1 MISELI
7 TVHLN
12 RCTVYLKV
20 VPSKVHL
27 AQNCTCINIQSLNIM
42 SYIQTYIHTYIHTT
56 CMSSWSVDMVFRSL
70 ETIQTLPYS
79 ALSTPLDNPLLIPA
93 LSSTHSHQ
101 RGETIDSLRHIPLFH
116 PCFCLFR
123 PVL

>member
-1 MISELI
+1 MYSIPQSGPVEGTPRGAWNLEEKVR
-7 TVHLN
+7 TKLY
-12 RCTVYLKV
+12 VYF
-20 VPSKVHL
+20 
-27 AQNCTCINIQSLNIM
+27 NIQSLNIM
-42 SYIQTYIHTYIHTT
+42 SYIQTYIRTYIHTT
-56 CMSSWSVDMVFRSL
+56 CISSWSVDMVFRSL

-116 PCFCLFR
+116 PCCCLFR